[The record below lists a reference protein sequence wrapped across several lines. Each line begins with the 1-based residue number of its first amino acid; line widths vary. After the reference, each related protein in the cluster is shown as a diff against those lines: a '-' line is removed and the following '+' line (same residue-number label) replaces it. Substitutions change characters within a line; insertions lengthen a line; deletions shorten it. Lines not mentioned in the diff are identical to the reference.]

1 MQVAW
6 TGERS
11 RGPKP
16 SSVHAVVFRVV
27 IRSRAR
33 STRSSRT
40 ALIAIVAVGVGMLA
54 LAGSALAAQPSKTVR
69 YRGVQL
75 RVPASWPVFHLGAR
89 STVCVRFNR
98 HAVYLGTPGSNQSC
112 PQQAAGRT
120 EAILVSPT
128 NYHGALLTPL
138 STLAAG
144 TTTGSDARITEGKE
158 RVVITATWG
167 SHPAIIRR
175 ALGLRSLRA
184 AMLATNGHTQRA
196 AVAPMRRAAMRAHET
211 SPESPATPG
220 ETYAGLGF
228 DVCATPSTSSMSA
241 WGANSPYAAIGIYIG
256 GANAACLGGNLNAS
270 WVDTESVAGWHMI
283 PIYVGLQAPG
293 SPYENMSS
301 ALTDGQYT
309 TAVAQGTAAAQDA
322 VTQAQLLG
330 IGTANPIYYDIE
342 NYKRSTTVSGAVLA
356 FLQAWT
362 VQLHTSGYLS
372 GVYSSGSSGITDLVD
387 SYGTT
392 YIEPDELWTA
402 DWDSSAP
409 SSPPTS
415 AANPYVPAAD
425 WPDNH
430 QLLQYWSDPSG
441 TTESYGGVKIGIDRD
456 YLDAPTA
463 AYGSGTLLSQTIG
476 TPTLTIKPQANGSV
490 NLTPQWAGEP
500 GITQYAILGGRS
512 ALGTMS
518 AAATALTTT
527 KFPVKVK
534 AVYAYYEVQA
544 INSLGQV
551 IGTSAPI
558 QTPSSIAIFGNSAY
572 VGVKGPVGVP
582 VSCLNLKPCQL
593 EAQIFDGKRRIA
605 HSDISGISAHGGQLL
620 VPMSTQT
627 HRLVATAVGRHLP
640 VTVTLTSATGAQV
653 SRPLTLVSYTV
664 SGKSP
669 TRKTW
674 PSSVLQVL
682 ASTSYVS
689 NAWTGGVLVV
699 CRSSSPCVSTVHVT
713 LAGAALA
720 KGQTTTLGPGE
731 IGYLTYNLNNRGH
744 RLLRAEPGNQLG
756 ARLTVS
762 TTSPAGTTS
771 TTTTTTTSS
780 STSAPADSGGAAA
793 GGPKTTM
800 ALIQLVS
807 FR

>member
-1 MQVAW
+1 
-6 TGERS
+6 
-11 RGPKP
+11 
-16 SSVHAVVFRVV
+16 
-27 IRSRAR
+27 
-33 STRSSRT
+33 
-40 ALIAIVAVGVGMLA
+40 MLA
-54 LAGSALAAQPSKTVR
+54 LAGSALAAQPAKTVR

-98 HAVYLGTPGSNQSC
+98 HAVYLGTPGSNQNC
-112 PQQAAGRT
+112 PQQAIGRT
-120 EAILVSPT
+120 EAILVSPAA
-128 NYHGALLTPL
+128 YRGGLLTPVSRL
-138 STLAAG
+138 TAATG
-144 TTTGSDARITEGKE
+144 TGSMARI
-158 RVVITATWG
+158 RVSKDHVEITATWND
-167 SHPAIIRR
+167 HPATIRQ

-184 AMLATNGHTQRA
+184 AMLATNGHRPKA
-196 AVAPMRRAAMRAHET
+196 APLTARRQSARAHET

-228 DVCATPSTSSMSA
+228 DVCTTPSSTSMSA
-241 WGANSPYAAIGIYIG
+241 WGTSSPYAAIGIYIG
-256 GANAACLGGNLNAS
+256 GVNAACLGGNLNAS
-270 WVDTESVAGWHMI
+270 WVSAESVAGWHMI

-293 SPYENMSS
+293 NSCGCQSLSTTLAN
-301 ALTDGQYT
+301 GQYT
-309 TAVAQGTAAAQDA
+309 TAAAQGTAAAEDA
-322 VTQAQLLG
+322 IVQAQALG
-330 IGTANPIYYDIE
+330 IGTANPIYYDME
-342 NYKRSTTVSGAVLA
+342 NYKRSTTTSGAVLA

-362 VQLHTSGYLS
+362 EQLHISGYLS

-387 SYGTT
+387 NYGTT
-392 YIEPDELWTA
+392 YVEPDELWTA
-402 DWDSSAP
+402 SWDSSAP

-415 AANPYVPAAD
+415 IANAYVPAAD

-430 QLLQYWSDPSG
+430 QLLQYYSDAQGKS
-441 TTESYGGVKIGIDRD
+441 ESYGGVTIGIDRD
-456 YLDAPTA
+456 YVDAPTA
-463 AYGSGTLLSQTIG
+463 AYGSGTLVSQVVG
-476 TPTLTIKPQANGSV
+476 TPTLTIKPQADGSV

-500 GITQYAILGGRS
+500 GTTQYAILAGQS
-512 ALGTMS
+512 ATGTM
-518 AAATALTTT
+518 TAVDTVPTTT
-527 KFPVKVK
+527 KFPVKLK

-558 QTPSSIAIFGNSAY
+558 QTPSSIAIFGHSAY
-572 VGVKGPVGVP
+572 VGVKGPVGVA
-582 VSCLNLKPCQL
+582 VACLNLKPCQL

-640 VTVTLTSATGAQV
+640 VTITLTSATGAKV

-674 PSSVLQVL
+674 PSSVLQIL
-682 ASTSYVS
+682 GSTSYVS
-689 NAWTGGVLVV
+689 NAWTGGVLAA
-699 CRSSSPCVSTVHVT
+699 CRSSVPCVSTVRVT

-720 KGQTTTLGPGE
+720 KPTTTTLGPGE
-731 IGYLTYNLNNRGH
+731 IGYLTYGLNNKGH
-744 RLLRAEPGNQLG
+744 ELLRAATGNQLG

-762 TTSPAGTTS
+762 SAAP
-771 TTTTTTTSS
+771 SS
-780 STSAPADSGGAAA
+780 SGGASLV
-793 GGPKTTM
+793 GGRPTM